1 MRLYDI
7 NGRLKKRSVSQYLIN
22 WDGKSRS
29 KIQFNTKQFLK
40 PHWRASIVYEEF
52 PVYGSLMKVDIL
64 NVSRKIAVEVNG
76 KQHDKFNKFFH
87 ANSRVKFLESIK
99 RDMVKR
105 EWLEKNGFLVIEIE
119 EDEVKDLNEEFFI
132 KKFNITL

>member
-7 NGRLKKRSVSQYLIN
+7 NGRLKKKAVSQYLID

-40 PHWRASIVYEEF
+40 LYWRTSIVYEEF

>member
-1 MRLYDI
+1 
-7 NGRLKKRSVSQYLIN
+7 
-22 WDGKSRS
+22 
-29 KIQFNTKQFLK
+29 
-40 PHWRASIVYEEF
+40 
-52 PVYGSLMKVDIL
+52 MKVDIL

-119 EDEVKDLNEEFFI
+119 EDEVKDLSEEFFI
-132 KKFNITL
+132 KKFNLTL

>member
-1 MRLYDI
+1 MRLYGFYGKLI
-7 NGRLKKRSVSQYLIN
+7 SKNVSQYLIN
-22 WDGKSRS
+22 WEGKSRS
-29 KIQFNTKQFLK
+29 KIQFKTKQFLK
-40 PHWRASIVYEEF
+40 PFWENSIVYEEF
-52 PVYGSLMKVDIL
+52 PVYQIRLKVDIL